1 LAKSLPGAAD
11 APSDWTLL
19 AAFMIEE
26 KLAPDD
32 LVRMIELGV
41 APYLETVRETVW
53 VHRPSLCDWRE
64 LVKLYGFKTQR
75 EALAEHRGA
84 DTGRETVHAA
94 A

>member
-1 LAKSLPGAAD
+1 LATRPRCAAD

-32 LVRMIELGV
+32 LVRMIEFGV
-41 APYLETVRETVW
+41 APRMETVRETAW
-53 VHRPSLCDWRE
+53 VHRPSLRDWRE

-75 EALAEHRGA
+75 EALAEHRDA
-84 DTGRETVHAA
+84 VTWREAAHAA
-94 A
+94 